1 MDDTLF
7 QYIIDHQPI
16 WKEQAIR
23 QKQEEHNRIHQLNK
37 AKNWYGKSK
46 EYKREWT
53 LLKKERP
60 YPMK

>member
-16 WKEQAIR
+16 WKDQAIQ
-23 QKQEEHNRIHQLNK
+23 QKQQERIRTDQLNK
-37 AKNWYGKSK
+37 EKNWYGKSK

-53 LLKKERP
+53 RLRKDGLTTR
-60 YPMK
+60 